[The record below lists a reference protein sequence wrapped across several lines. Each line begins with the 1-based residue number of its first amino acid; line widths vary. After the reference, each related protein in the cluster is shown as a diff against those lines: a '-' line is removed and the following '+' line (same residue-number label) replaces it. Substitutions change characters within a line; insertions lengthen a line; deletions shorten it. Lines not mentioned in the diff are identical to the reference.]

1 MKERIRRTITP
12 AGYVQYLIVREDKRK
27 IDWNEDEMK
36 LENRNIIYRSL
47 VDAMTISD
55 DEVERM
61 LISGNQFG
69 EVEILFHSMYHTSRV
84 LTILDR

>member
-1 MKERIRRTITP
+1 
-12 AGYVQYLIVREDKRK
+12 
-27 IDWNEDEMK
+27 MK
-36 LENRNIIYRSL
+36 LENRKIIYRSL